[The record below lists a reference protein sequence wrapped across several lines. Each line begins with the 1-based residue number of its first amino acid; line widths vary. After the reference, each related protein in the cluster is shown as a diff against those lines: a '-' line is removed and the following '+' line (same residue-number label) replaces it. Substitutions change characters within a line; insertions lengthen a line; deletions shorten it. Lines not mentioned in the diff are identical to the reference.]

1 MSGQQLVNVM
11 GRNTQ
16 INPMTMKD
24 DLNFVSSLYDTGIAP
39 LHGVN
44 NNLNKDL
51 FQNEE
56 RIQSMI
62 DLSEYMKIM
71 FVNVSGGTP
80 QNINLSS
87 DNYQIVVT
95 NTNPVVGNDIT
106 VTINNT
112 SPVAGDCIVFGGS
125 SLTIYYVDGVVKCLQ
140 DLS

>member
-16 INPMTMKD
+16 INPMTMKN

-71 FVNVSGGTP
+71 FVNVSGAITP
-80 QNINLSS
+80 HNINVSG
-87 DNYQIVVT
+87 NYQIVVT
-95 NTNPVVGNDIT
+95 NTNTLGGPDIT
-106 VTINNT
+106 IIINNT
-112 SPVAGDCIVFGGS
+112 PPATGDLCGICWF
-125 SLTIYYVDGVVKCLQ
+125 
-140 DLS
+140 